1 MNPCNKQLKCP
12 HIYKAVNVGGFRP
25 QRKGCAPL
33 SAAQR
38 LSLSV
43 SHPYQYYDLQSSDAK
58 QLPSSNPPMSQTLP
72 VSTGIYFQPSRFL
85 SICSRNPLAILCPD
99 GRLQMKGT
107 GSWRVF
113 SWPASQQPAG
123 TQRQAESCTDKAL
136 LHCKSPSIPLHSFPQ
151 CPLCLQTNLS

>member
-12 HIYKAVNVGGFRP
+12 HIYKATIGGGLRP

-33 SAAQR
+33 STAQR
-38 LSLSV
+38 LSLSA
-43 SHPYQYYDLQSSDAK
+43 SHPYQYCDLQSSDVK
-58 QLPSSNPPMSQTLP
+58 QLPSSYPPTSQTLP

-113 SWPASQQPAG
+113 SWPPSQQLAG
-123 TQRQAESCTDKAL
+123 TQEAG
-136 LHCKSPSIPLHSFPQ
+136 
-151 CPLCLQTNLS
+151 